1 MDDLVIYKK
10 DGEVFGAGF
19 KLKDMGLKGLASIE
33 GNSEVNKLLDD
44 LYVPAGLFVKKAD
57 KSYKSDKFKGKLYDR
72 IFDLYSEKSFTK
84 KRRTTHKK
92 TKKRR

>member
-1 MDDLVIYKK
+1 MDNLVIYKK
-10 DGEVFGAGF
+10 DGEVFSAGF
-19 KLKDMGLKGLASIE
+19 KLKDMGLKGLANIE

-57 KSYKSDKFKGKLYDR
+57 KSNKFKGKLYDKV
-72 IFDLYSEKSFTK
+72 FELYSKSATK

>member
-1 MDDLVIYKK
+1 MDNLVIYKK

-33 GNSEVNKLLDD
+33 GNSEVSKLLDD
-44 LYVPAGLFVKKAD
+44 LYVPAGLFV
-57 KSYKSDKFKGKLYDR
+57 SPMRVNKSDNFKGKLYDR
-72 IFDLYSEKSFTK
+72 IRNLCPSTK